1 MLTKDRH
8 YELILEIFLFSELKK
23 KYIDTV
29 TKLANMCNNDG
40 LAALLEIDNDLVTEL
55 RQLISMVL
63 MSMGL
68 TLDDVCLDA
77 LQEATATAK
86 NLRLIRIQ
94 HPRRVQQSERPRE
107 LAKEQF
113 KMASKLNDRE
123 HSLC

>member
-86 NLRLIRIQ
+86 NLLTY
-94 HPRRVQQSERPRE
+94 
-107 LAKEQF
+107 
-113 KMASKLNDRE
+113 
-123 HSLC
+123 

>member
-1 MLTKDRH
+1 M
-8 YELILEIFLFSELKK
+8 ILKIFLFSELKK

-29 TKLANMCNNDG
+29 TKLAKMCNNDG

-77 LQEATATAK
+77 LQEATGTAK
-86 NLRLIRIQ
+86 ILLTY
-94 HPRRVQQSERPRE
+94 
-107 LAKEQF
+107 
-113 KMASKLNDRE
+113 
-123 HSLC
+123 